1 MCIGY
6 KTFQLTEVFSL
17 ILEKVFEYE
26 IIYFSVTDSERVVN
40 PHGVRRK
47 RPFDKPLKKASDN
60 EDKRVHDAKCDDHD
74 VDTAS
79 Q

>member
-1 MCIGY
+1 MCISY

-40 PHGVRRK
+40 SQGVRRK
-47 RPFDKPLKKASDN
+47 RPFDK
-60 EDKRVHDAKCDDHD
+60 
-74 VDTAS
+74 
-79 Q
+79 